1 MYSAYDA
8 PLSQKIQ
15 SLIAAFGI
23 ISFVIIFITGLFSF
37 LYKKHR
43 TNYICMWS
51 MLISESIMFWQVQN
65 MAVQHRMILNLP
77 IFICFILLFSFWSS
91 SISKRFISRT
101 IIVGCVL
108 LQLFNFAKAFAPFLP
123 VSGKFQIFAERY
135 YPFQRND
142 LDALRQLDT
151 KLNSLTSGTN
161 DYVYVAASGWFLND
175 SILQC
180 IDAPA
185 TDRAVPNMFNS
196 NHIDLRDGFPTDFL
210 QARYV
215 VTTTP
220 IQTHLTSGQE
230 VITYLSDSVQNSS
243 NYLGIHFQKI
253 YQIELDNHVVA
264 EVYEKVSDFT
274 QDDLSKLRA
283 YFCTLYP
290 DSPELFADRIQ

>member
-23 ISFVIIFITGLFSF
+23 ISFVIIFIIGLFCF

-65 MAVQHRMILNLP
+65 MAIQHRMILNLP
-77 IFICFILLFSFWSS
+77 IFICFILLFSFWDS
-91 SISKRFISRT
+91 SISTQFISR
-101 IIVGCVL
+101 IIVASCIL
-108 LQLFNFAKAFAPFLP
+108 LQLFNFAKAFMPSLSA
-123 VSGKFQIFAERY
+123 SGKFQIFAERY

-142 LDALRQLDT
+142 LDALRQLDNE
-151 KLNSLTSGTN
+151 LYSLTVGTD
-161 DYVYVAASGWFLND
+161 DYIYTVASGVTLND

-220 IQTHLTSGQE
+220 TQTHLASGQE
-230 VITYLSDSVQNSS
+230 IITYLSDSVQNSS
-243 NYLGIHFQKI
+243 NYLGMHFQKI

-264 EVYEKVSDFT
+264 EVYEKISDFT
-274 QDDLSKLRA
+274 QDDLSKLRT